1 MYFNF
6 NPNLN
11 TCTIHV
17 YEDICKNDEV
27 MQYCI
32 ERKKNQNT
40 QTHHQACKHN
50 KTCSCPEQHATF
62 CALCFQFP
70 SPTDNLFYFMNL
82 LRKILEYFILHYLV
96 LVHSCT
102 QKNWKHSHTFPQW
115 NLTKIK
121 NTCKNPLNM
130 QHHKTLCLYHP
141 IPSDNLVWILG
152 KRTFSVSKY
161 LNNILYHKNV
171 YARVLWKFHYTC
183 S

>member
-1 MYFNF
+1 M
-6 NPNLN
+6 
-11 TCTIHV
+11 HW
-17 YEDICKNDEV
+17 E
-27 MQYCI
+27 
-32 ERKKNQNT
+32 KKKTT

-50 KTCSCPEQHATF
+50 KTCSCSEQHATF

-70 SPTDNLFYFMNL
+70 SPTNNLFYFMNL

-102 QKNWKHSHTFPQW
+102 QKKTENSHTFPQW

-121 NTCKNPLNM
+121 NPCKNPLNM

-152 KRTFSVSKY
+152 KKDLFS
-161 LNNILYHKNV
+161 I
-171 YARVLWKFHYTC
+171 
-183 S
+183 

>member
-1 MYFNF
+1 MSMRIYAKTMKLCNIALRF
-6 NPNLN
+6 
-11 TCTIHV
+11 
-17 YEDICKNDEV
+17 E
-27 MQYCI
+27 
-32 ERKKNQNT
+32 KKNQKTPKHITKHANT
-40 QTHHQACKHN
+40 IKLVPARN
-50 KTCSCPEQHATF
+50 NMQHSVVNAF
-62 CALCFQFP
+62 SF
-70 SPTDNLFYFMNL
+70 L
-82 LRKILEYFILHYLV
+82 LQLIIYSILWICWGKFLEYFILHYLV

-121 NTCKNPLNM
+121 NPCKNPLNM